1 MKFSELAASF
11 GEIDRTASR
20 NEMTALLADLF
31 KKASP
36 EELEKIVYLSL
47 GRLAPLYDP
56 IEFGMADKSVVQA
69 LARAFDKDANE
80 LTKELKRVGDVGKLA
95 GSLATNKNFKK
106 SVLEVFDE
114 LYRLALDSGNGSV
127 ERKSIIL
134 ADMLREADEDSAKY
148 LAKIPT
154 GKMRLGFSDMTI
166 LDALSVMETNDKS
179 LKKQLETFYNLGPDL
194 GRIAKRFKQKGMGGL
209 SADLIS
215 VGTPILMARCERL
228 NNAKEIL
235 EKSGGK
241 VALEPKYDGFRL
253 QVHLDKKGKLLTR
266 TGGGEIINSKVKL
279 FTRNLEDVTYMYPD
293 IVEGV
298 LREVDAKSEAIFEGE
313 ALAYVEETG
322 EFRPF
327 QETVQ
332 RKRKHGID
340 AKVLEIPLRLFVFEF
355 LYKDG
360 KSLINE
366 SYESRREVMRASFKG
381 NKIVVLS
388 EEIVAT
394 TEKEIEDYFNHE
406 VSRGLEGIVA
416 KKLDGIYQA
425 GARGWNWIK
434 FKRGFSGMALTDT
447 IDCVVLG
454 YDYGSGKRTK
464 FGIGDFLV
472 GVYDQDKD
480 VYTTIAKIGTG
491 LTDLEWVDIRERLDK
506 ISLDKAPKNVIYKKL
521 AEVDVWVDPRI
532 VVVVMADEITRSPF
546 HTTGEVDGTGLAL
559 RFPRLVEFDR
569 ADKLPTDS
577 TSVTEIIAMY
587 NGQKKQKST

>member
-1 MKFSELAASF
+1 MLFSKLAASF
-11 GEIDRTASR
+11 NEIDQTASR
-20 NEMTALLADLF
+20 NEMTAMLADLF
-31 KKASP
+31 KEATP
-36 EELEKIVYLSL
+36 QELEKIAYLSL

-69 LARAFDKDANE
+69 LARAFDKDASE
-80 LTKELKRVGDVGKLA
+80 LTRELKRMGDVGKLS
-95 GSLATNKNFKK
+95 GSLARNKNFKK

-114 LYRLALDSGNGSV
+114 LYRLAMESGTGSV
-127 ERKSIIL
+127 ERKSVIL
-134 ADMLREADEDSAKY
+134 AEMLSEADEMSAKY

-166 LDALSVMETNDKS
+166 LDALSVMKSGDKS
-179 LKKQLETFYNLGPDL
+179 LKKQLEAVYNLGPDL
-194 GRIAKRFKQKGMGGL
+194 GKIARHFKEKGL
-209 SADLIS
+209 SEQDFGEVE

-253 QVHLDKKGKLLTR
+253 QVHLDKKGRLLTK
-266 TGGGEIINSKVKL
+266 TKDGEVIKTQVKL

-298 LREVDAKSEAIFEGE
+298 LREVNAKSEAIFEGE

-332 RKRKHGID
+332 RKRKHGI
-340 AKVLEIPLRLFVFEF
+340 AQKALEIPLRLFVFEF

-360 KSLINE
+360 KSLINV
-366 SYESRREVMRASFKG
+366 SYEGRREVMRASFKG
-381 NKIVVLS
+381 SEIVVLS
-388 EEIVAT
+388 EEVIAT
-394 TEKEIEDYFNHE
+394 TEREIEDYFNHE

-434 FKRGFSGMALTDT
+434 FKRGFSGMGLTDT

-472 GVYDQDKD
+472 GVYDQEND

-491 LTDLEWVDIRERLDK
+491 LTDAEWVDIRERLDK

-532 VVVVMADEITRSPF
+532 VVVVMADEITRSPQ
-546 HTTGEVDGTGLAL
+546 HTTGETDGTGLAL

-569 ADKLPTDS
+569 ADKLPTDA
-577 TSVTEIIAMY
+577 TSVTEIIEMY
-587 NGQKKQKST
+587 NGQKKQKSK